1 MEVFC
6 IPLGLIN
13 SSRNVSHQF
22 FSLNVEGAELA
33 ILNTILFDI
42 AKIDFIKCRLV
53 DSMYNNI
60 SPFISTYR
68 KNYNTQYVMI
78 SRLEE
83 WIENLD
89 KNHVVW
95 RGINRSIQSF

>member
-1 MEVFC
+1 MSFPYTDIYKVTQKQLRQIKRANSEFANAPSVEVFC

-60 SPFISTYR
+60 SPFIS
-68 KNYNTQYVMI
+68 I
-78 SRLEE
+78 
-83 WIENLD
+83 
-89 KNHVVW
+89 
-95 RGINRSIQSF
+95 